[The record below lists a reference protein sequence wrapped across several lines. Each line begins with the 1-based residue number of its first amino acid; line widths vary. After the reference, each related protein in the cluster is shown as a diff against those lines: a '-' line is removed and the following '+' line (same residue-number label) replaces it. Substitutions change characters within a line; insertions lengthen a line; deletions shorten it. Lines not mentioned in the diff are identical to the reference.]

1 MKIENFENVE
11 NRKEN
16 TLFPSTSA
24 SNSPDRVDY
33 LNYANTNTRQQH
45 LYMLKRNQRLTQ
57 LDFLIH

>member
-11 NRKEN
+11 NRREN
-16 TLFPSTSA
+16 TLFPSTST

-33 LNYANTNTRQQH
+33 LNYANTNTRQQQF
-45 LYMLKRNQRLTQ
+45 YMLKRKQRLTQ